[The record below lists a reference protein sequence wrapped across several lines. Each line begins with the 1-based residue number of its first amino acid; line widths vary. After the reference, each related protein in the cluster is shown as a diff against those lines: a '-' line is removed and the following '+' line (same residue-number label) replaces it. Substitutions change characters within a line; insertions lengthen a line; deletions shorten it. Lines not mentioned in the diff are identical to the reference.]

1 MTTIIPDLVDHV
13 EEQEEEEEEASDW
26 QLGSESEDGG
36 TGTQVVRVINTKV
49 YEDMLT
55 VAEFQELEAEDGDP
69 HCTRKIFMDMW
80 AVYLEHGVEV
90 TRYRV
95 LATTVT
101 ESEVVVADPTL
112 QDLIN
117 HAYPGDPHPPNVIHI
132 LADYPDLEEESAG
145 GTGGKGK
152 GKSDK
157 GKGKSEDRGQHD
169 ADGKGTGK
177 SDKGKG
183 KSEDRG
189 QHDADGEKTEAE
201 EEDEK
206 KAEAEA
212 EERRMRNY
220 EYEYDEDIEVLLAT
234 HAAKKRSR
242 MAEL

>member
-13 EEQEEEEEEASDW
+13 EEQEEEEEEACDW
-26 QLGSESEDGG
+26 QEGEEEDGG
-36 TGTQVVRVINTKV
+36 TGTQVVRLVNKKV

-55 VAEFQELEAEDGDP
+55 VAEFQELEVEDGDP
-69 HCTRKIFMDMW
+69 HCTREIFMNMW
-80 AVYLEHGVEV
+80 AVYQEHGVEV

-101 ESEVVVADPTL
+101 ESEVLVADPTI
-112 QDLIN
+112 QDLLN
-117 HAYPGDPHPPNVIHI
+117 RAYPGDPNPPNVIHI

-169 ADGKGTGK
+169 ADG
-177 SDKGKG
+177 
-183 KSEDRG
+183 E
-189 QHDADGEKTEAE
+189 GEVNKEKKTEAE

-206 KAEAEA
+206 QAEAEA

-220 EYEYDEDIEVLLAT
+220 EYEYDEEIEALLAT
-234 HAAKKRSR
+234 HAANKRSR

>member
-13 EEQEEEEEEASDW
+13 EEQEE
-26 QLGSESEDGG
+26 DGG
-36 TGTQVVRVINTKV
+36 TGTQVVRVINKKV

-69 HCTRKIFMDMW
+69 HCTREIFMDMW

-101 ESEVVVADPTL
+101 ESEVLVADPTI
-112 QDLIN
+112 QDLLN

-169 ADGKGTGK
+169 ADG
-177 SDKGKG
+177 
-183 KSEDRG
+183 E
-189 QHDADGEKTEAE
+189 GEVNKEKKTDAE

-220 EYEYDEDIEVLLAT
+220 EYEYDEEIEALLAT
-234 HAAKKRSR
+234 HAANKRSR

>member
-26 QLGSESEDGG
+26 QEGEEEDGG
-36 TGTQVVRVINTKV
+36 TGTQVVRVLNKKV

-55 VAEFQELEAEDGDP
+55 VAEFQELEMEDGDP
-69 HCTRKIFMDMW
+69 NCTREIFMNMW
-80 AVYLEHGVEV
+80 AVYQEHGVEV
-90 TRYRV
+90 TKYRV

-101 ESEVVVADPTL
+101 WSEVVVDDPTI
-112 QDLIN
+112 QDLLN
-117 HAYPGDPHPPNVIHI
+117 HAYPGDPNPPNVIHI
-132 LADYPDLEEESAG
+132 LVDYPDLEEESAG
-145 GTGGKGK
+145 DTGTGK

-169 ADGKGTGK
+169 ADGEGEVNKEKKT
-177 SDKGKG
+177 
-183 KSEDRG
+183 
-189 QHDADGEKTEAE
+189 DA

-220 EYEYDEDIEVLLAT
+220 EYDYDEEIEALLAT
-234 HAAKKRSR
+234 YAANKRSKR
-242 MAEL
+242 AEL

>member
-13 EEQEEEEEEASDW
+13 EEQEE
-26 QLGSESEDGG
+26 DGG
-36 TGTQVVRVINTKV
+36 TGTQVVRVINKKV

-69 HCTRKIFMDMW
+69 HCTREIFMDMW

-101 ESEVVVADPTL
+101 ESEVVVDDPTI

-117 HAYPGDPHPPNVIHI
+117 RAYPGDPHPPKVIHI
-132 LADYPDLEEESAG
+132 LAVYPDLEEESAG

-169 ADGKGTGK
+169 ADG
-177 SDKGKG
+177 
-183 KSEDRG
+183 E
-189 QHDADGEKTEAE
+189 GEVNKEKKTEAE

-206 KAEAEA
+206 QAEAAA

-220 EYEYDEDIEVLLAT
+220 EYEYDEEIEALLAT
-234 HAAKKRSR
+234 HAANKRSR

>member
-13 EEQEEEEEEASDW
+13 EEENAGEEEEEAGNW
-26 QLGSESEDGG
+26 QEGEEEAGG
-36 TGTQVVRVINTKV
+36 TGTQVVRLVRKQV

-55 VAEFQELEAEDGDP
+55 VAEFQELEVEDGDP
-69 HCTRKIFMDMW
+69 HCTREIFMNMW
-80 AVYLEHGVEV
+80 AVYQEHGVEV

-101 ESEVVVADPTL
+101 DSEVVVADPTI
-112 QDLIN
+112 QDLLN
-117 HAYPGDPHPPNVIHI
+117 LSYPGDPNPPNVIHI
-132 LADYPDLEEESAG
+132 LADYSDLEEESAG

-169 ADGKGTGK
+169 V
-177 SDKGKG
+177 
-183 KSEDRG
+183 
-189 QHDADGEKTEAE
+189 DGEGEVNKEKKAEAE

-206 KAEAEA
+206 KFAEA

-220 EYEYDEDIEVLLAT
+220 EYEYDDEIEALLAT
-234 HAAKKRSR
+234 HAANKRSK
-242 MAEL
+242 MSEL

>member
-1 MTTIIPDLVDHV
+1 MTTIIPDLVDLV
-13 EEQEEEEEEASDW
+13 EKQEEEEEESCDT
-26 QLGSESEDGG
+26 QEGEMEHGG
-36 TGTQVVRVINTKV
+36 TGTRVVQVFNKKV

-55 VAEFQELEAEDGDP
+55 VAEFEELEKENGDP
-69 HCTRKIFMDMW
+69 NCTREIFMNMW
-80 AVYLEHGVEV
+80 AVYQVDGVEV

-101 ESEVVVADPTL
+101 WSAMVVDDPTI
-112 QDLIN
+112 QDLLN
-117 HAYPGDPHPPNVIHI
+117 DLYPGDPNPPNVIHI
-132 LADYPDLEEESAG
+132 VADYPDLEEVSAG

-220 EYEYDEDIEVLLAT
+220 EYEYDEEIEALLAT
-234 HAAKKRSR
+234 HAANKRSR